1 MNILRRT
8 LAVLIFAAIAYLPW
22 HYWQTAGHV
31 MNGEL
36 PKGTMGMDAHSAAS
50 AWWLMG
56 MSVVVWLPLS
66 LVVAWVVARVFLSLT
81 EIRQTVDL
89 AELARK
95 NAAIKMRAR
104 QSAKPEGR
112 DRADSSTDESDRRPG

>member
-1 MNILRRT
+1 
-8 LAVLIFAAIAYLPW
+8 
-22 HYWQTAGHV
+22 
-31 MNGEL
+31 
-36 PKGTMGMDAHSAAS
+36 
-50 AWWLMG
+50 
-56 MSVVVWLPLS
+56 
-66 LVVAWVVARVFLSLT
+66 VVARVFLSLT

-112 DRADSSTDESDRRPG
+112 DRADSSTDESDHRSG